1 MSAWPNQPN
10 FVRIP
15 VDHPPDPVPNQL
27 CRVGTAVG
35 ILAYDELYE
44 FLRRNPTVN
53 KPHDPIRMESLYVSG
68 EKPVSFQPATWPAEV
83 HNIGDDTA
91 EPGQIVRYYD
101 CGVGSAGSR
110 SNCAVG
116 ETETPYDA
124 VVGILLEPIPAHT
137 TTAVSILM
145 QYARRDWHWLACP
158 TVERDPEICNGAW
171 VFRGTRMPVQDLFLH
186 LSNGDSIEEFLADFP
201 SVSLEQVRQV
211 LQHEASDLGRYTGI
225 SDVSINPDAS
235 RAPAT

>member
-1 MSAWPNQPN
+1 MSAWPNHPN

-44 FLRRNPTVN
+44 FLRRNPIVN
-53 KPHDPIRMESLYVSG
+53 KPHGPVLMGELYGGS
-68 EKPVSFQPATWPAEV
+68 EKPVSFQPATWQVEV
-83 HNIGDDTA
+83 SNIGSA
-91 EPGQIVRYYD
+91 EAQPGQIVHYYD
-101 CGVGSAGSR
+101 CGIGSEGSG

-116 ETETPYDA
+116 DTETPYDA
-124 VVGILLEPIPAHT
+124 VAGILLEAIPAHT
-137 TTAVSILM
+137 TKAVSILM

-158 TVERDPEICNGAW
+158 AVERDPEICNGAW
-171 VFRGTRMPVQDLFLH
+171 VFRGTRMPVKDLFLH
-186 LSNGDSIEEFLADFP
+186 LSNGDSIENFLTDFP
-201 SVSLEQVRQV
+201 IVSLEQVRQV

-225 SDVSINPDAS
+225 PDATGNSDIS
-235 RAPAT
+235 RVSAT

>member
-1 MSAWPNQPN
+1 MSTWPDNPN

-35 ILAYDELYE
+35 ILAHDELYE
-44 FLRRNPTVN
+44 FLRRNPTLN
-53 KPHDPIRMESLYVSG
+53 QPSDAIRTGELYGGG

-83 HNIGDDTA
+83 QNVGDDA
-91 EPGQIVRYYD
+91 ARPGQIVHYYD
-101 CGVGSAGSR
+101 CGVGPSESR
-110 SNCAVG
+110 SHCGVG

-124 VVGILLEPIPAHT
+124 VVGILLEPIPART
-137 TTAVSILM
+137 AKAVSILM

-158 TVERDPEICNGAW
+158 AVERDPEIGNGAW

-186 LSNGDSIEEFLADFP
+186 LSNGDSIEDFLTDFP
-201 SVSLEQVRQV
+201 TVSLEQVRQV
-211 LQHEASDLGRYTGI
+211 LQHEASDLEKYIGI
-225 SDVSINPDAS
+225 TDANFNSDNARVPSA
-235 RAPAT
+235 

>member
-10 FVRIP
+10 FARIP

-44 FLRRNPTVN
+44 FLRRNSTVN
-53 KPHDPIRMESLYVSG
+53 KPHDPMRMESLYGSG

-83 HNIGDDTA
+83 RNTGDATA
-91 EPGQIVRYYD
+91 QPGQIVRYYD
-101 CGVGSAGSR
+101 SGVGSAGSQ
-110 SNCAVG
+110 SNCVVG

-137 TTAVSILM
+137 TKAVGILM
-145 QYARRDWHWLACP
+145 QYARRDWHWLTCP
-158 TVERDPEICNGAW
+158 AVERDPEICNGA
-171 VFRGTRMPVQDLFLH
+171 
-186 LSNGDSIEEFLADFP
+186 
-201 SVSLEQVRQV
+201 
-211 LQHEASDLGRYTGI
+211 
-225 SDVSINPDAS
+225 
-235 RAPAT
+235 

>member
-1 MSAWPNQPN
+1 MSTWPNQPN
-10 FVRIP
+10 FVRVP
-15 VDHPPDPVPNQL
+15 VDHPPDPVPDQL

-53 KPHDPIRMESLYVSG
+53 KPHDPIRMGELYGGG
-68 EKPVSFQPATWPAEV
+68 EKPVSFQPATWQATV
-83 HNIGDDTA
+83 RNQGDDA
-91 EPGQIVRYYD
+91 AQPGQIVRYYD
-101 CGVGSAGSR
+101 CGVGPSESR
-110 SNCAVG
+110 SHCAVG

-124 VVGILLEPIPAHT
+124 IAGILLEPIPPGIT
-137 TTAVSILM
+137 KPVSILM

-158 TVERDPEICNGAW
+158 AVERDLEVHNGAW

-186 LSNGDSIEEFLADFP
+186 LSNGDSIEDFLTDFP
-201 SVSLEQVRQV
+201 SVSQEQVRQV

-225 SDVSINPDAS
+225 PDAAINPDVSGAQT
-235 RAPAT
+235 A